1 MEEIDYVAELERI
14 RSVYIS
20 VSPLQRLRVI
30 RQRLANPDHGPNTLV
45 THVSAVEALARSLV
59 LHNAGSDPSA
69 QYSKFRN
76 HDSDKLV
83 ALFLERI
90 RAGSPAEVLGHDV
103 WQKFR
108 YAISYRNL
116 LVHECTYLGQD
127 KYPKLE
133 DACQLVL
140 SKLIELAGLP
150 VGA

>member
-14 RSVYIS
+14 RSKYIS
-20 VSPLQRLRVI
+20 VSPRQRLHVI

-76 HDSDKLV
+76 HDPDKLV

-90 RAGSPAEVLGHDV
+90 RAGTPAEVLGQDV

-108 YAISYRNL
+108 YAVSYRNL

-127 KYPKLE
+127 KYPQLE
-133 DACQLVL
+133 NACQLVL

>member
-14 RSVYIS
+14 RTVYIN
-20 VSPLQRLRVI
+20 VSPRQRLHVI
-30 RQRLANPDHGPNTLV
+30 KQRLANPDHGPKTLV

-59 LHNAGSDPSA
+59 LHHSGASPST
-69 QYSKFRN
+69 QYAKFRN
-76 HDSDKLV
+76 HDPDKLV
-83 ALFLERI
+83 TLFLERI
-90 RAGSPAEVLGHDV
+90 RAGTPTEVLGQDV

-127 KYPKLE
+127 KYPHLE
-133 DACQLVL
+133 HACQLVL